1 MALTW
6 EGSCFLLH
14 CVRELFSNNITG
26 KIPIE
31 LGSLRNLVSLELNLN
46 KITGPIPEE
55 IGNLKNLRFLFMNNP
70 LLKFTSLQS
79 PPAAAS
85 LPTPSEICLFLEI
98 PGNAPM
104 EQSINDLRAEMG
116 VESSP
121 SLGPTAKPT
130 EEETKE
136 GGSA

>member
-1 MALTW
+1 
-6 EGSCFLLH
+6 
-14 CVRELFSNNITG
+14 
-26 KIPIE
+26 
-31 LGSLRNLVSLELNLN
+31 
-46 KITGPIPEE
+46 
-55 IGNLKNLRFLFMNNP
+55 MNNP

-121 SLGPTAKPT
+121 SPGPTAKPT

>member
-1 MALTW
+1 MFNQSRISFAYHVYKRQ
-6 EGSCFLLH
+6 GQ
-14 CVRELFSNNITG
+14 R
-26 KIPIE
+26 
-31 LGSLRNLVSLELNLN
+31 
-46 KITGPIPEE
+46 
-55 IGNLKNLRFLFMNNP
+55 GNSHYFWNP
-70 LLKFTSLQS
+70 DVYKRQGQRGNSHYFWN
-79 PPAAAS
+79 P
-85 LPTPSEICLFLEI
+85 EICLFLEI